1 MAKGWSNEEL
11 LAAVEAYRQMAEKQQ
26 AGVGYSKKQV
36 YEELSAQFDRTPKA
50 FEYRMQNISA
60 VFDELGLPWIP
71 GLKPAVN
78 VGTAMKA
85 TLIQLIQ
92 GKTPEDEVVPSGL
105 EDSRNWEKA
114 LAAVEQLGGSASRKQ
129 VEAWILAR
137 DSKYNIKNLADLYM
151 MSVNSRARTGY
162 TPNEKPRRTD
172 QGNRYDRLFK
182 GNGPAKVPTTFS
194 PNRYQVQKYQSS
206 PIGNCHVPQ
215 SVG

>member
-11 LAAVEAYRQMAEKQQ
+11 LASVEAYRQMAEKQQ

-36 YEELSAQFDRTPKA
+36 YEELAAQFDRTPKA

-92 GKTPEDEVVPSGL
+92 GKTPEDDAQPGGL

-129 VEAWILAR
+129 VEA
-137 DSKYNIKNLADLYM
+137 
-151 MSVNSRARTGY
+151 
-162 TPNEKPRRTD
+162 
-172 QGNRYDRLFK
+172 
-182 GNGPAKVPTTFS
+182 
-194 PNRYQVQKYQSS
+194 
-206 PIGNCHVPQ
+206 
-215 SVG
+215 